1 MNIDSDQIKKA
12 LFRSIGTIIFAFIF
26 SSSYTYGQTGSITGL
41 VLLND
46 SVTPL
51 SNVSVWVIQAKKGTI
66 SNAKGQ
72 FEIGF
77 IDGEYTVQFSS
88 IGYITWTT
96 NVIIEEGEELNIT
109 AYLSEAVLDLPA
121 VLITGN
127 SMTGGEQGAKTIPG
141 SAYYLSPRQVERFSY
156 SDANRALRTVPGIHL
171 QEEDGFGLRPN
182 IGLRGTGVE
191 RSSKITIMED
201 GVLMAPAPYIAP
213 AAYYF
218 PTMGRM
224 QAVEILKG
232 SSQIKYGPHTT
243 GGAIDLIST
252 QIPDQL
258 RAKFTLLGG
267 TNSGRTMHAMVGND
281 HGQLSYMVETYQ
293 YGSDGFK
300 KLDGGGNTGFYKQDY
315 LGKVRWSSKA
325 TAKTPQMLTLKVGT
339 ALESSNETYL
349 GLTQNDFEN
358 DPYRRYAASQ
368 KDLMST
374 DQTQVSLRHSIEIS
388 RRTQLSTT
396 IYRNDF
402 HRNWYKLDKVVDS
415 TGTKTDIS
423 EILDDPNGNTETM
436 GYITG
441 ANSHNDALQVKANNR
456 EYYAQGIQSEVST
469 KFGGETL
476 AQELTVGLRIHED
489 QIDRFQWVDGYK
501 MNEGTMFQTSAGIHG
516 TESNRIET
524 ANAFAGYAQYRIQ
537 KGKFAARPGIRYE
550 NIAME
555 RMDYGKEDPERLG
568 TDLNERKNTVDMWIP
583 GISFEHFTT
592 DKLFFFVGVHKGFT
606 PPGTKEGTL
615 PEESW
620 NYELGSRWNSPGFN
634 ASVVLFYNDYIN
646 LLGVDLAAAGGQGST
661 DLFNAGEAQTYGLEL
676 SISYDLLTNSTKGF
690 SLPVLLNYT
699 HTTATFAND
708 FVSGYEPW
716 GTVESG
722 DLFPYLAPD
731 QLTLQISLEHS
742 KFALSMNGKYTAQ
755 MRTVAGKDAI
765 PIGTE
770 IGSNFILDASATYR
784 LGQQIQLFGSANNLM
799 DDVYLVSRRP
809 AGLRPGMPR
818 TFMIGLKANI

>member
-1 MNIDSDQIKKA
+1 MLPYSDQNKSNSFHSFLLIVFA
-12 LFRSIGTIIFAFIF
+12 LLVSPSFIL
-26 SSSYTYGQTGSITGL
+26 GQGGSINGV
-41 VLLND
+41 VLLYD
-46 SVTPL
+46 SITPL
-51 SNVSVWVIQAKKGTI
+51 NNVSIWVKGAEKGTI

-72 FEIGF
+72 FNLDVPAGT
-77 IDGEYTVQFSS
+77 YVVQFSS
-88 IGYITWTT
+88 VGYSTWTT
-96 NVIIEEGEELNIT
+96 DAVVDDGKEVDIT
-109 AYLSEAVLDLPA
+109 VYLREAVLDLPA
-121 VLITGN
+121 VMITGN

-141 SAYYLSPRQVERFSY
+141 SAYYISPRQVERFSY
-156 SDANRALRTVPGIHL
+156 SDANRALRTVPGIHI

-252 QIPDQL
+252 QIPDRL

-267 TNSGRTMHAMVGND
+267 TNGGRTMHAMVGND
-281 HGQLSYMVETYQ
+281 HGQLSYMIETYQ

-325 TAKTPQMLTLKVGT
+325 TAKTPQLLTLKVGT
-339 ALESSNETYL
+339 ALETSNETYL

-388 RRTQLSTT
+388 RRTQLNTT

-415 TGTKTDIS
+415 TGTNTGIS
-423 EILDDPNGNTETM
+423 GILDDPDGNEETM

-441 ANSHNDALQVKANNR
+441 GNSHDDALQVKANNR
-456 EYYAQGIQSEVST
+456 KYFAQGIQSEITT
-469 KFGGETL
+469 KFGGQTL
-476 AQELTVGLRIHED
+476 AQELAVGLRIHED
-489 QIDRFQWVDGYK
+489 QIDRFQWDDGYK
-501 MNEGTMFQTSAGIHG
+501 MNEGRMFQTSAGIHG

-524 ANAFAGYAQYRIQ
+524 ANAFAGFAQYRIQ

-555 RMDYGKEDPERLG
+555 RMDYGKEDPERTG
-568 TDLNERKNTVDMWIP
+568 TDLTERKNTVDMWIP
-583 GISFEHFTT
+583 GISLEHLTT
-592 DKLFFFVGVHKGFT
+592 DKLFVFIGVHKGFT

-620 NYELGSRWNSPGFN
+620 NYELGSRWNSSGFN

-661 DLFNAGEAQTYGLEL
+661 DLFNAGQAHTYGVEL
-676 SISYDLLTNSTKGF
+676 SVIYDLLTNSTTGF

-699 HTTATFAND
+699 HTTATFANN

-716 GTVESG
+716 GSVESG

-731 QLTLQISLEHS
+731 QLTLQASLEHS
-742 KFALSMNGKYTAQ
+742 KFAISMNGKYTAQ
-755 MRTVAGKDAI
+755 MRTVAGQDAI
-765 PIGTE
+765 PVGTE
-770 IGSNFILDASATYR
+770 IGSNFIIDASATYR
-784 LGQQIQLFGSANNLM
+784 LGQKIQLFGSVKNLM
-799 DDVYLVSRRP
+799 DDIYLVSRRP
-809 AGLRPGMPR
+809 AGLRPGIPR